1 MTIKT
6 DNSFHFRGKDVFG
19 KSHEALLKVL
29 KKSLSRGKSQNIPFL
44 VFTPNPEQMMIAESD
59 SSFNQVLQRADIL
72 VPDGVGL
79 VIASKILS
87 TDNNPKIEERIP
99 GRMLVEDIL
108 KIAKEDKLKV
118 LLIGG
123 KDYSQTGMITVNG
136 VEVDW
141 TSGYLDAFN
150 PTQGEEV
157 ALQKRIQQVSP
168 DIIFVAFGAPMQEKW
183 LVQHKEVLSN
193 ANVKL
198 GMAVGGSF
206 DYLLGFVPSP
216 PSWVSKMG
224 FEWLF
229 RLVVQPWRFKRQV
242 KLINFM
248 MLVVEEKWQSM

>member
-19 KSHEALLKVL
+19 KGHDQLLKNL
-29 KKSLSRGKSQNIPFL
+29 KKSLSREKSQNRPFL
-44 VFTPNPEQMMIAESD
+44 VFTPNPEQIMLAESD

-87 TDNNPKIEERIP
+87 TKDNPKIKERIP
-99 GRMLVEDIL
+99 GRLLVEDII
-108 KIAKEDKLKV
+108 KIAKEDNLKV

-123 KDYSQTGMITVNG
+123 KDYSQTGMIKVNG
-136 VEVDW
+136 VDIDW
-141 TSGYLDAFN
+141 TNGYLDAFN
-150 PTQGEEV
+150 PTEGEEV

-183 LVQHKEVLSN
+183 LVQHKEFLN
-193 ANVKL
+193 KTNVKL

-229 RLVVQPWRFKRQV
+229 RLVVQPWRFKRQL
-242 KLINFM
+242 KLISFM
-248 MLVVEEKWQSM
+248 MLVFEEKWQMM